1 MEPSEATLSAQPMTT
16 ATSAALLAPVEP
28 PDEPAGERPGQA
40 VSPPEPHRA
49 HRRLTAVE
57 TVTLV
62 GIEARSVRLECAVS
76 GGLPGLRLVGLP
88 DTAVREAGERVRAAL
103 QRSGFRWPPLRIVV
117 NLAPADLPKTGTG
130 FDLPLALAV
139 LAASG
144 QIDGRGLD
152 GFCVHGEVGL
162 DGSLRGVPGLLAVAI
177 GAQRLGIERLLVPD
191 AGAEVTR
198 AVTGLEVWPARDLA
212 EAAAL
217 VDRRTS
223 PRPVR
228 SAAPPATA
236 APVGDL
242 AEVRGQPIARR
253 AVEVAAAG
261 GHHMLLV
268 GPPGCGKSMLAHRLV
283 TLLPDLPLDEQL
295 EVAMVHGIAGGP
307 HAIPTPR
314 PPVRAPQS
322 GVTAA
327 ALVGGGAGIGR
338 PGELSLAHR
347 GVLVLDELL
356 ETPRPVLDALRQP
369 LEEDRVVIDRAR
381 TRVVLPARVQL
392 VATTNPCPC
401 GMLGHPRRPCTCRP
415 DRVERYRSRLSGPL
429 FDRIDVHVAMRPVP
443 RDRLTGPSDAEP
455 SSTVAAR
462 VAAARVFAHHRQHG
476 VVNRDAPCDAVRGTT
491 TAGGLRLLADGLDAL
506 GASARAHER
515 CLRVART
522 IADLGGAVTVDE
534 EHVAEAMALR
544 LQGLPA

>member
-1 MEPSEATLSAQPMTT
+1 MQT
-16 ATSAALLAPVEP
+16 
-28 PDEPAGERPGQA
+28 PARP
-40 VSPPEPHRA
+40 RTD
-49 HRRLTAVE
+49 RRLTVVD
-57 TVTLV
+57 TLTLV
-62 GIEARSVRLECAVS
+62 GIEARPVRLECAVS

-88 DTAVREAGERVRAAL
+88 DAAVREAGERVRAAL

-117 NLAPADLPKTGTG
+117 NLAPADLPKVGTG

-152 GFCVHGEVGL
+152 GSRVHGEVGL
-162 DGSLRGVPGLLAVAI
+162 DGGLRAVPGLLAVAI
-177 GAQRLGIERLLVPD
+177 GAQQLGAERLLVPEQ
-191 AGAEVTR
+191 GASIAT
-198 AVTGLEVWPARDLA
+198 AVSGIEVWPARDLV

-217 VDRRTS
+217 VDRRVD

-228 SAAPPATA
+228 PAERSAV
-236 APVGDL
+236 PVPGVDL
-242 AEVRGQPIARR
+242 SEVRGQPVGRR

-261 GHHMLLV
+261 GHHLLLV
-268 GPPGCGKSMLAHRLV
+268 GPPGCGKSMLAHRMV
-283 TLLPDLPLDEQL
+283 TLLPDLPHQEQL
-295 EVAMVHGIAGGP
+295 EVATVHGIAGGP
-307 HAIPTPR
+307 HAVPTAR

-327 ALVGGGAGIGR
+327 ALVGGGGGIAR

-369 LEEDRVVIDRAR
+369 LEEGRVVIDRAR
-381 TRVVLPARVQL
+381 SRVVLPAKVQL
-392 VATTNPCPC
+392 AATTNPCPC
-401 GMLGHPRRPCTCRP
+401 GMLGHPRRPCACRP
-415 DRVERYRSRLSGPL
+415 DRIDRYRSRLSGPL

-443 RDRLTGPSDAEP
+443 RERLTGPSDAEP
-455 SSTVAAR
+455 SAVVAAR
-462 VAAARVFAHHRQHG
+462 VARARAFGRSRRG
-476 VVNRDAPCDAVRGTT
+476 SDVNRDAPWEAVRTSADSG
-491 TAGGLRLLADGLDAL
+491 ALRLLADGLDVL

-522 IADLGGAVTVDE
+522 IADLDRSDTVEE

-544 LQGLPA
+544 LPGLPT

>member
-1 MEPSEATLSAQPMTT
+1 METPT
-16 ATSAALLAPVEP
+16 
-28 PDEPAGERPGQA
+28 
-40 VSPPEPHRA
+40 RA
-49 HRRLTAVE
+49 RTERRLTVVD
-57 TVTLV
+57 TLTLV
-62 GIEARSVRLECAVS
+62 GIEARAVRLECAVS

-117 NLAPADLPKTGTG
+117 NLAPADLPKVGTG

-152 GFCVHGEVGL
+152 GFRVHGEVGL

-177 GAQRLGIERLLVPD
+177 GAQRLGAERLLVPEQGASIATSV
-191 AGAEVTR
+191 AG
-198 AVTGLEVWPARDLA
+198 LDVWPARDLA

-217 VDRRTS
+217 VDRRVT
-223 PRPVR
+223 PRAVHDVELP
-228 SAAPPATA
+228 AGYAPQA
-236 APVGDL
+236 DL
-242 AEVRGQPIARR
+242 AEVRGQPVGRR

-261 GHHMLLV
+261 GHHLLLV
-268 GPPGCGKSMLAHRLV
+268 GPPGCGKSMLAHRIV
-283 TLLPDLPLDEQL
+283 TLLPDLAHDEQL
-295 EVAMVHGIAGGP
+295 EVATVHGIAGGP
-307 HAIPTPR
+307 HAVPTPR

-327 ALVGGGAGIGR
+327 ALVGGGAGIAR

-369 LEEDRVVIDRAR
+369 LEEGRVVIDRAR
-381 TRVVLPARVQL
+381 SRVVLPAKVQL
-392 VATTNPCPC
+392 AATTNPCPC

-415 DRVERYRSRLSGPL
+415 DRIERYRSRLSGPL
-429 FDRIDVHVAMRPVP
+429 FDRIDIHVAMRPVP
-443 RDRLTGPSDAEP
+443 RERLTGPTDAE
-455 SSTVAAR
+455 SSAVVAAR
-462 VAAARVFAHHRQHG
+462 VGGARTFARARQG
-476 VVNRDAPCDAVRGTT
+476 SSVNRDVPWETVRASAHDG
-491 TAGGLRLLADGLDAL
+491 ALRLLADGLEVL

-522 IADLGGAVTVDE
+522 IADLAQADTIDE

-544 LQGLPA
+544 LPGLPT

>member
-1 MEPSEATLSAQPMTT
+1 MDIATGSLPDSRPDPLPG
-16 ATSAALLAPVEP
+16 SRSGAL
-28 PDEPAGERPGQA
+28 AGP
-40 VSPPEPHRA
+40 
-49 HRRLTAVE
+49 RLTVVD

-62 GIEARSVRLECAVS
+62 GVEARAVRLECAVS

-103 QRSGFRWPPLRIVV
+103 QRSGFRWPPMRIVV
-117 NLAPADLPKTGTG
+117 NLAPADLPKVGTG

-144 QIDGRGLD
+144 QIDGRGLI
-152 GFCVHGEVGL
+152 GLHVHGEVGL

-177 GAQRLGIERLLVPD
+177 GVQRLGADRLLVPEQG
-191 AGAEVTR
+191 AGVTA

-217 VDRRTS
+217 VDRRLG
-223 PRPVR
+223 PRPVT
-228 SAAPPATA
+228 SSGVPSPPVPT
-236 APVGDL
+236 GDL
-242 AEVRGQPIARR
+242 IEVRGQPVGRR

-261 GHHMLLV
+261 GHHLLLV

-283 TLLPDLPLDEQL
+283 GLLPDLDPSEQL
-295 EVAMVHGIAGGP
+295 EVATVHGIAGGP
-307 HAIPTPR
+307 HAVPTPR

-322 GVTAA
+322 GITAA
-327 ALVGGGAGIGR
+327 ALVGGGAGIAR
-338 PGELSLAHR
+338 PGEVSLAHR

-369 LEEDRVVIDRAR
+369 LEEGRVVIDRAR
-381 TRVVLPARVQL
+381 SRVMLPARVQL

-415 DRVERYRSRLSGPL
+415 DRIERYRSRLSGPL

-443 RDRLTGPSDAEP
+443 RERLTGSSDAEP
-455 SSTVAAR
+455 TAVVASRVADARLYALERQGRILNRDVPLEAVRSSTEPSA
-462 VAAARVFAHHRQHG
+462 
-476 VVNRDAPCDAVRGTT
+476 
-491 TAGGLRLLADGLDAL
+491 LRLLADGLEVL
-506 GASARAHER
+506 GASARANER

-522 IADLGGAVTVDE
+522 IADLARADSVGED
-534 EHVAEAMALR
+534 HVAEAMALR
-544 LQGLPA
+544 LPGLPT

>member
-1 MEPSEATLSAQPMTT
+1 
-16 ATSAALLAPVEP
+16 VI
-28 PDEPAGERPGQA
+28 D
-40 VSPPEPHRA
+40 
-49 HRRLTAVE
+49 

-62 GIEARSVRLECAVS
+62 GIEARAVRLECAVS

-117 NLAPADLPKTGTG
+117 NLAPADLPKVGTG

-144 QIDGRGLD
+144 QIDERGLA
-152 GFCVHGEVGL
+152 GLYVHGEVGL

-177 GAQRLGIERLLVPD
+177 GAQRLGAERLLVPEE
-191 AGAEVTR
+191 GASVTR
-198 AVTGLEVWPARDLA
+198 SVTGLDVWPARDLV

-217 VDRRTS
+217 VDRRARPRSVAVGEEVLS
-223 PRPVR
+223 PV
-228 SAAPPATA
+228 ST
-236 APVGDL
+236 GDL
-242 AEVRGQPIARR
+242 EDVRGQPVARR

-261 GHHMLLV
+261 GHHVLLV

-283 TLLPDLPLDEQL
+283 SLLPDLRHDEQL
-295 EVAMVHGIAGGP
+295 EVATVHGIVGGP
-307 HAIPTPR
+307 HAVPTRR

-327 ALVGGGAGIGR
+327 ALVGGGAGMTR
-338 PGELSLAHR
+338 PGELSLAHH

-356 ETPRPVLDALRQP
+356 ETPRAVLDALRQP
-369 LEEDRVVIDRAR
+369 LEEGRVVIDRAR

-415 DRVERYRSRLSGPL
+415 DRIERYRSRLSGPL

-443 RDRLTGPSDAEP
+443 RDRLLGPSDAEP
-455 SSTVAAR
+455 SAFVAQR
-462 VAAARVFAHHRQHG
+462 VARARRFARDRQG
-476 VVNRDAPCDAVRGTT
+476 DVVNRDAPFGVVRGT
-491 TAGGLRLLADGLDAL
+491 AAASALRLLADGLDTL

-522 IADLGGAVTVDE
+522 IADLASATTVE
-534 EHVAEAMALR
+534 EDHVAEAMALR
-544 LQGLPA
+544 LPSLPA

>member
-1 MEPSEATLSAQPMTT
+1 MEPAPLIPLTSDATPLP
-16 ATSAALLAPVEP
+16 SAASSVSASWPSGIRFVAG
-28 PDEPAGERPGQA
+28 PDEHDVGAASG
-40 VSPPEPHRA
+40 
-49 HRRLTAVE
+49 RLTVVE

-117 NLAPADLPKTGTG
+117 NLAPAGLPKIGTG

-144 QIDGRGLD
+144 QIDVRGLE
-152 GFCVHGEVGL
+152 GLLVHGELGL

-177 GAQRLGIERLLVPD
+177 GAQRLGGERLLVPEE
-191 AGAEVTR
+191 GSGVTR
-198 AVTGLEVWPARDLA
+198 AVAGLEVWPAHDLA

-217 VDRRTS
+217 IDRRAQ
-223 PRPVR
+223 PRAVE
-228 SAAPPATA
+228 ACEPPL
-236 APVGDL
+236 PPPSVGDVS
-242 AEVRGQPIARR
+242 EVRGQPVAQR
-253 AVEVAAAG
+253 ALEVAAAG
-261 GHHMLLV
+261 GHHLLLV

-283 TLLPDLPLDEQL
+283 TLLPDLRREEQL
-295 EVAMVHGIAGGP
+295 EVATVHGIVGGP
-307 HAIPTPR
+307 HAVPTPR

-327 ALVGGGAGIGR
+327 ALVGGGSSITR

-347 GVLVLDELL
+347 GVFVLDELL
-356 ETPRPVLDALRQP
+356 ESPRPVLDAIRQP
-369 LEEDRVVIDRAR
+369 LEEGRVVIDRAR
-381 TRVVLPARVQL
+381 TRIVLPSRVQL

-401 GMLGHPRRPCTCRP
+401 GMLGHPRRPCICRP
-415 DRVERYRSRLSGPL
+415 DRIERYRNRLSGPL

-443 RDRLTGPSDAEP
+443 RERLTGPTDAE
-455 SSTVAAR
+455 SSATVAERVVRAR
-462 VAAARVFAHHRQHG
+462 DFASKRQG
-476 VVNRDAPCDAVRGTT
+476 DIVNRDAPWGAVRGSTEDS
-491 TAGGLRLLADGLDAL
+491 AMSLLADGLDVL
-506 GASARAHER
+506 GASARAHDR

-522 IADLGGAVTVDE
+522 IADLNGATMVDE

-544 LQGLPA
+544 LPGLPT

>member
-1 MEPSEATLSAQPMTT
+1 MSPFPYPSPSI
-16 ATSAALLAPVEP
+16 
-28 PDEPAGERPGQA
+28 DPADPRA
-40 VSPPEPHRA
+40 RDVSVGREQ
-49 HRRLTAVE
+49 RLTVVD

-62 GIEARSVRLECAVS
+62 GIEARAVRLECAVS

-88 DTAVREAGERVRAAL
+88 DAAVREAGERVRAAL

-117 NLAPADLPKTGTG
+117 NLAPADLPKVGTG

-144 QIDGRGLD
+144 QIDGSGLD
-152 GFCVHGEVGL
+152 GFRVHGEVGL
-162 DGSLRGVPGLLAVAI
+162 DGRLRGAPGLLAVAI
-177 GAQRLGIERLLVPD
+177 GARRLGAARLLIPEED
-191 AGAEVTR
+191 AGVTR
-198 AVTGLEVWPARDLA
+198 AVDGLEVWPARDLE

-217 VDRRTS
+217 IDRRTYPRSVRTCPS
-223 PRPVR
+223 PPP
-228 SAAPPATA
+228 SASS
-236 APVGDL
+236 GDL
-242 AEVRGQPIARR
+242 AEVRGQPVARR

-261 GHHMLLV
+261 GHHVLFV

-283 TLLPDLPLDEQL
+283 TLLPDLHPDAQL
-295 EVAMVHGIAGGP
+295 EVATVHGIAGGP

-314 PPVRAPQS
+314 PPVRAPHA

-327 ALVGGGAGIGR
+327 ALVGGGAGIAR
-338 PGELSLAHR
+338 PGELSLAHH

-369 LEEDRVVIDRAR
+369 LEEGRVVIDRAR
-381 TRVVLPARVQL
+381 SRVVLPARVQL

-415 DRVERYRSRLSGPL
+415 DRIERYRSRLSGPL
-429 FDRIDVHVAMRPVP
+429 LDRIDLHVALRPVP
-443 RDRLTGPSDAEP
+443 RERLTGPSDAE
-455 SSTVAAR
+455 SSATVADRVVAAR
-462 VAAARVFAHHRQHG
+462 RAAQARQGAVL
-476 VVNRDAPCDAVRGTT
+476 NRDAPWEVMQGSAQE
-491 TAGGLRLLADGLDAL
+491 AALRLLADGLDVL
-506 GASARAHER
+506 GASARAHDR

-522 IADLGGAVTVDE
+522 IADLTGAEMTEE

-544 LQGLPA
+544 LPGLPT